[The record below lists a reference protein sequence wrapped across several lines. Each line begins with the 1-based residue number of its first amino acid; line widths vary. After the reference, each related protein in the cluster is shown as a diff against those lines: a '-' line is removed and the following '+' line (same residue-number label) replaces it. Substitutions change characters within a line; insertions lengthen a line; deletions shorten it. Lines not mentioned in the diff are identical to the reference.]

1 MIAAPVHASHG
12 SGPPT
17 PPLNL
22 WASPVA
28 GGVLQFSGTTKTS
41 FIRVISG
48 RVPSSYGFILC
59 ILWIALPE
67 SQDRAWRPTARTD
80 PSPTRTRQ
88 NITVSVIVPAHEITL
103 DGVLTEHHRHRV
115 VDVGGR
121 DVAMRVHVF
130 QSLNESLFGS
140 IHHFHPK
147 MIPSA
152 DLRKGLARPGT
163 KRANEFARALGV
175 RVENVNNISPSRS
188 RPWI

>member
-1 MIAAPVHASHG
+1 LRRRLWREACLNPAAR
-12 SGPPT
+12 
-17 PPLNL
+17 
-22 WASPVA
+22 
-28 GGVLQFSGTTKTS
+28 QKTS

-48 RVPSSYGFILC
+48 GVPPSYGFILC
-59 ILWIALPE
+59 IALPE
-67 SQDRAWRPTARTD
+67 SQDRAWRPTARAD

-88 NITVSVIVPAHEITL
+88 HITVSVIVPAHEIAL

-152 DLRKGLARPGT
+152 DLRKGLAR
-163 KRANEFARALGV
+163 RELNEPTSSHARLVSELKTSIISVLAGRV
-175 RVENVNNISPSRS
+175 REFDRMQMIYYHIMMFRGITPL
-188 RPWI
+188 

>member
-1 MIAAPVHASHG
+1 MHGASPCMTKTESPAPVCG
-12 SGPPT
+12 RR
-17 PPLNL
+17 L
-22 WASPVA
+22 WREACFNSA
-28 GGVLQFSGTTKTS
+28 ARRKTS

-48 RVPSSYGFILC
+48 GVPSRYGFILC

-67 SQDRAWRPTARTD
+67 SQDRAWRATARAD

-88 NITVSVIVPAHEITL
+88 HITVSVIVPAHEITL

-163 KRANEFARALGV
+163 KRANEFAYALGV
-175 RVENVNNISPSRS
+175 RVENINNISPSRS
-188 RPWI
+188 RP

>member
-1 MIAAPVHASHG
+1 VGVACGGTRASIQRHDK
-12 SGPPT
+12 
-17 PPLNL
+17 
-22 WASPVA
+22 
-28 GGVLQFSGTTKTS
+28 KTS
-41 FIRVISG
+41 FIGVISG
-48 RVPSSYGFILC
+48 GIPPSYGFILC

-67 SQDRAWRPTARTD
+67 SQDRARRPTARAD
-80 PSPTRTRQ
+80 PSSTRTRQ
-88 NITVSVIVPAHEITL
+88 HITVSVIVPAHEIAL

-115 VDVGGR
+115 VDVRGR

-152 DLRKGLARPGT
+152 DLRKGLARLGIE
-163 KRANEFARALGV
+163 RVNEFAYALGV

-188 RPWI
+188 RPFQPFPDLYLPSAPTRHRT

>member
-1 MIAAPVHASHG
+1 LWRRLWREACFNSAAR
-12 SGPPT
+12 
-17 PPLNL
+17 
-22 WASPVA
+22 
-28 GGVLQFSGTTKTS
+28 QKTS

-48 RVPSSYGFILC
+48 GVPSSYGFILC

-67 SQDRAWRPTARTD
+67 SQDRAWRPTARAD

-88 NITVSVIVPAHEITL
+88 HITVSVIVPAHEIAL

-130 QSLNESLFGS
+130 QSLNESLFRS

-152 DLRKGLARPGT
+152 DLRKGLARPGIE
-163 KRANEFARALGV
+163 RANEIPRALGV
-175 RVENVNNISPSRS
+175 RVENINNISPSRS
-188 RPWI
+188 RP

>member
-1 MIAAPVHASHG
+1 MTKTESPPPVCGRRLWREACFNSAARR
-12 SGPPT
+12 
-17 PPLNL
+17 
-22 WASPVA
+22 
-28 GGVLQFSGTTKTS
+28 KTS

-48 RVPSSYGFILC
+48 GVPSRYGFILC

-67 SQDRAWRPTARTD
+67 SQDRAWRATARAD

-88 NITVSVIVPAHEITL
+88 HITVSVIVPAHEIAL

-140 IHHFHPK
+140 IHHFHLK
-147 MIPSA
+147 
-152 DLRKGLARPGT
+152 
-163 KRANEFARALGV
+163 
-175 RVENVNNISPSRS
+175 
-188 RPWI
+188 